1 MKTYLVISVRFM
13 IIMCMLGAF
22 VPAVAQ
28 LPGGKKYLVER
39 EREIL
44 KQESGSHNGGGNT
57 IVFPFFAKADSLKLV
72 LKKRILYPGS
82 SIGYHYQ
89 ESDEIFYIVA
99 GHGEMKM
106 NNETFL
112 VNAGDAILTRP
123 GNWHG
128 LKPTGN
134 DSLVVIINY
143 INNAVKK

>member
-1 MKTYLVISVRFM
+1 MKIYRLISVRITIVICILSGFSH
-13 IIMCMLGAF
+13 
-22 VPAVAQ
+22 VAAQ
-28 LPGGKKYLVER
+28 PPGDKKYIVER

-57 IVFPFFAKADSLKLV
+57 TLFPFFAKADSLKLV

-106 NNETFL
+106 NNETFQ

>member
-1 MKTYLVISVRFM
+1 MKIYLVISVR
-13 IIMCMLGAF
+13 IIIVICMLSGF
-22 VPAVAQ
+22 VPASAQ
-28 LPGGKKYLVER
+28 HPGDKKYIIER
-39 EREIL
+39 ERQIL
-44 KQESGSHNGGGNT
+44 KKESGSHNGGGNT
-57 IVFPFFAKADSLKLV
+57 TVFPFFEKADRLKLV

>member
-1 MKTYLVISVRFM
+1 MKIYLVIFVR
-13 IIMCMLGAF
+13 IIIVICMLGGF
-22 VPAVAQ
+22 LRVAAQ
-28 LPGGKKYLVER
+28 HSGDKKFIVER

-44 KQESGSHNGGGNT
+44 KKESGSHDGGGNT
-57 IVFPFFAKADSLKLV
+57 TVFPFFAGADSLKLV

-82 SIGYHYQ
+82 AIGYHYQ
-89 ESDEIFYIVA
+89 ESDEIFYILA

-106 NNETFL
+106 NNETFQ

>member
-1 MKTYLVISVRFM
+1 MKTYLVISMRFVVT
-13 IIMCMLGAF
+13 ICLLSGFAT
-22 VPAVAQ
+22 AVAQ
-28 LPGGKKYLVER
+28 SPGGKKYIVER

-57 IVFPFFAKADSLKLV
+57 TLFPFFAKADSLKLV

-89 ESDEIFYIVA
+89 ESDEIYYIVA
-99 GHGEMKM
+99 GRGEMKM
-106 NNETFL
+106 NNETFQ
-112 VNAGDAILTRP
+112 VQAGDAILTRP

-143 INNAVKK
+143 INNAMMK